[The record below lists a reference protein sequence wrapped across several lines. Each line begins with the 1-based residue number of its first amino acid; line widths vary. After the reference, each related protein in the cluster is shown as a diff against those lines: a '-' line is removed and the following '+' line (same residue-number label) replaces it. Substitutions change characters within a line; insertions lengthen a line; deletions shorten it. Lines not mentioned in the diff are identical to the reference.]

1 MQVHFRL
8 SGYWYVS
15 TLKSKH
21 ILVRFFF
28 QSHGVI
34 LVAPIFIFSI
44 RTAWLQQSHIG
55 AFKQYEIHWCLWS
68 RSGKTPSDPPLKTP
82 SDASR
87 MRKKCR
93 ASIHPQIN
101 VERGNSS
108 MCLCLT
114 FLMCQTMVSNGKHI
128 CDTIG
133 FGAFKF
139 DSPNSLPDGPEAKG
153 SKTTHRRNW
162 IRSLASGAFCVLL
175 QHF

>member
-128 CDTIG
+128 CDNHWIWG
-133 FGAFKF
+133 FQIWQPQLTPRWPRSQRFK
-139 DSPNSLPDGPEAKG
+139 DNSSPQLN
-153 SKTTHRRNW
+153 
-162 IRSLASGAFCVLL
+162 
-175 QHF
+175 